1 LPHKNYKKKFGAH
14 KTLTDEVGFSCFAP
28 IFDNFEFSARRTGQI
43 KMPSI
48 EHLIVTDEK
57 FDK

>member
-1 LPHKNYKKKFGAH
+1 LPHKNYKKRFGAYR
-14 KTLTDEVGFSCFAP
+14 TLTEEVGCFAP